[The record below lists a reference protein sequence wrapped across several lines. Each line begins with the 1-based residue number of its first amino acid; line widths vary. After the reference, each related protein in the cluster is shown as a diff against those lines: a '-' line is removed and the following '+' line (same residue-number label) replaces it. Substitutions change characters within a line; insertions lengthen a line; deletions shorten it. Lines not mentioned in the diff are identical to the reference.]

1 MIIGI
6 DLGTNNICMSY
17 FLNNELKLIT
27 DNQGNPFIKSL
38 IAINDSIIIAGNDVL
53 NINDKEWTVIRNL
66 KRLIGMSEDKITV
79 KTGEKQ
85 IEYSIV
91 ELTSFLLSKIKKI
104 IDAHLNGLDYQII
117 LTVPAYFN
125 ERQRQATKDAFSL
138 CGMNL
143 LRIVNE
149 PTSACITYY
158 HYHQN
163 FDKNVMVIDIG
174 AGTTDISILTASKDD
189 TGLDIYEVIG
199 TSGDNL
205 LGGEDINNLLFEKL
219 GLEKNEENI
228 KKIEQI
234 KVNFSDE
241 TYVDGEVEGEGCLI
255 TRNSYDEML
264 EQLKDKLI
272 SPIDKV
278 LKITNLDKTEIDNV
292 ILIGGTSK
300 VIYFKKQ
307 IESYFNKNFKY
318 IINPMTA
325 VSFGAALYGSKLV
338 NNQLIL
344 MDIVPL
350 SLGIETV
357 GGQFAPII
365 ERGSTIP
372 LSKTKQFTTEID
384 NQLWIT
390 FKIYQGESQFIHEN
404 FLIGEFILK
413 DIPKQPQGVPV
424 INVTIAIDVNGLIN
438 ITATDRKNFA
448 TSNLVIENKTKL
460 SDEEIEK
467 IIENKKLNDKIYDD
481 YVSVVDNFYLFRN
494 YYEKINF
501 NTNINCVNKMT
512 EQEKIDVTTDL
523 VEANKYMCSIAN
535 KFEDKLKLDLNKY
548 CSEYIEVKETD
559 IKRLV
564 EFMKEKN
571 EEIKSK
577 YEILILNYNNDGSLL
592 NNSLESVATIEK
604 ENNLNEEKIVDK
616 AIEEDYESEFYNLI
630 EQIHANMNDFEIK
643 DEQKISLIE
652 YISIIIANNESYK
665 DKINNLNLFTDKLL
679 NIN

>member
-6 DLGTNNICMSY
+6 DLGTNNICISY
-17 FLNNELKLIT
+17 FLNNELKIIT

-38 IAINDSIIIAGNDVL
+38 IAINDSIIITGNDVL

-66 KRLIGMSEDKITV
+66 KRLIGMSEDKI
-79 KTGEKQ
+79 KIKEQ
-85 IEYSIV
+85 EYSIV

-104 IDAHLNGLDYQII
+104 IEAQLNGIDYQII

-143 LRIVNE
+143 MRIINE

-158 HYHQN
+158 HYNQN

-174 AGTTDISILTASKDD
+174 AGTTDISILTASKDEN
-189 TGLDIYEVIG
+189 GLDIYEVIG

-219 GLEKNEENI
+219 ELEKNEKNI
-228 KKIEQI
+228 KIVEQI

-241 TYVDGEVEGEGCLI
+241 SYVEEKEKAYGCLI
-255 TRNSYDEML
+255 TRKSYDEML
-264 EQLKDKLI
+264 EQLKDKLLN
-272 SPIDKV
+272 PIEKV
-278 LKITNLDKTEIDNV
+278 LKITNLSKKDIDNV

-300 VIYFKKQ
+300 VIYFKKL
-307 IESYFNKNFKY
+307 IELYFEKDFKY
-318 IINPMTA
+318 IVNPMTA

-365 ERGSTIP
+365 ERGTTIP
-372 LSKTKQFTTEID
+372 VSKTKQFTTEFD
-384 NQLWIT
+384 NQLWIV

-424 INVTIAIDVNGLIN
+424 INVTISIDVNGLIN

-460 SDEEIEK
+460 SDAEIEK
-467 IIENKKLNDKIYDD
+467 IMENKALNDKIYDN

-512 EQEKIDVTTDL
+512 EQEKINVTEDL
-523 VEANKYMCSIAN
+523 IEANRYICSIAN
-535 KFEDKLKLDLNKY
+535 KFEHKLKLDINKY
-548 CSEYIEVKETD
+548 CSDLMEIKEED

-571 EEIKSK
+571 EEIKNK
-577 YEILILNYNNDGSLL
+577 YEILILNYNNDGTLL
-592 NNSLESVATIEK
+592 NNSIDTNAEIEK
-604 ENNLNEEKIVDK
+604 EFGIGNIKENVDIL
-616 AIEEDYESEFYNLI
+616 IEQDYESEFYNLI
-630 EQIHANMNDFEIK
+630 EQIHANMNEFEIK
-643 DEQKISLIE
+643 DEQKLSLIE
-652 YISIIIANNESYK
+652 FISNIIANNDPFK
-665 DKINNLNLFTDKLL
+665 DKIDSLNLFTDKLL
-679 NIN
+679 NV

>member
-27 DNQGNPFIKSL
+27 DNQGNSFIKSL
-38 IAINDSIIIAGNDVL
+38 IAINDSIIITGNDVL

-66 KRLIGMSEDKITV
+66 KRLIGMSEDKIIV

-85 IEYSIV
+85 KEYSII

-219 GLEKNEENI
+219 GLEKTEDNI
-228 KKIEQI
+228 KKIEKI

-241 TYVDGEVEGEGCLI
+241 TYVEGEGEECLI
-255 TRNSYDEML
+255 TRVAYDEML

-272 SPIDKV
+272 TPIDKV
-278 LKITNLDKTEIDNV
+278 LKITNLNKSEIDNV

-325 VSFGAALYGSKLV
+325 VSFGAALYGSKLI

-372 LSKTKQFTTEID
+372 ISKTKQFTTEID

-548 CSEYIEVKETD
+548 CSEFIEVKEKD

-592 NNSLESVATIEK
+592 NNSLETVATIEK
-604 ENNLNEEKIVDK
+604 GDNTNEEKVVDK

-652 YISIIIANNESYK
+652 FISKIIANDENYK

>member
-6 DLGTNNICMSY
+6 DLGTNNICLSY
-17 FLNNELKLIT
+17 FLNNELKIIK
-27 DNQGNPFIKSL
+27 DNQGNSFIKSL
-38 IAINDSIIIAGNDVL
+38 IAINDSIVITGNDVL

-66 KRLIGMSEDKITV
+66 KRLIGSTDDKV
-79 KTGEKQ
+79 KIQER
-85 IEYSIV
+85 EYSII

-104 IDAHLNGLDYQII
+104 IDAHLNGIDYQII

-125 ERQRQATKDAFSL
+125 EKQRQATKDAFAL
-138 CGMNL
+138 CGMQL

-158 HYHQN
+158 HYHKN

-174 AGTTDISILTASKDD
+174 AGTTDISILTASKDEN
-189 TGLDIYEVIG
+189 GLDIYEVIG

-205 LGGEDINNLLFEKL
+205 LGGEDINNILFEKL
-219 GLEKNEENI
+219 ELERNEKNI
-228 KKIEQI
+228 KIVEQI
-234 KVNFSDE
+234 KINYSDPSYIE
-241 TYVDGEVEGEGCLI
+241 EEGYLI
-255 TRNSYDEML
+255 TRKSYDEL
-264 EQLKDKLI
+264 LVQLSTKLI
-272 SPIDKV
+272 NPIEKV
-278 LKITNLDKTEIDNV
+278 LKITDLLKTDIDNV

-300 VIYFKKQ
+300 VIYFKEL
-307 IESYFNKNFKY
+307 IETFFEKKFNY

-325 VSFGAALYGSKLV
+325 VSFGAALYGSKLL

-350 SLGIETV
+350 SIGIETV

-365 ERGSTIP
+365 ERGTTIP
-372 LSKTKQFTTEID
+372 VSKTKQFTTEID

-413 DIPKQPQGVPV
+413 DIPKQPRGVPV
-424 INVTIAIDVNGLIN
+424 INVTISIDVNGLIN
-438 ITATDRKNFA
+438 ITATDRKNFS
-448 TSNLVIENKTKL
+448 TSNLTIENKTKL

-467 IIENKKLNDKIYDD
+467 IIENKMQNDKIYDD
-481 YVSVVDNFYLFRN
+481 YVGIVDNFYLFRN

-512 EQEKIDVTTDL
+512 EQEKIDVTNDL
-523 VEANKYMCSIAN
+523 IEANKYMCSIAN
-535 KFEDKLKLDLNKY
+535 KFEEKLKLDINKY
-548 CSEYIEVKETD
+548 CVDLINIQEED

-571 EEIKSK
+571 EEIKNK

-592 NNSLESVATIEK
+592 NNNIDSNAEIE
-604 ENNLNEEKIVDK
+604 NISEKDK
-616 AIEEDYESEFYNLI
+616 NKDLAMEEDYESEFYNLI
-630 EQIHANMNDFEIK
+630 EQIHSNMSDFEIS
-643 DEQKISLIE
+643 DESKLSLIE
-652 YISIIIANNESYK
+652 YISILIADNNSF
-665 DKINNLNLFTDKLL
+665 KIKIENLNKFADKLL
-679 NIN
+679 NIL